1 MLIEDYQH
9 ITLNDLNELDDAAL
23 VFDENTDGNATF
35 RVDGKTTSIIQRTF
49 GFLTYK
55 HYVIKRGWRRAIPFP
70 LGAYIEDIYPMEIQI
85 LKEKIEQ
92 NPDKTFFINPLGIF
106 IDSGML
112 FFHCIRPRMPE
123 DLKQYNNVVLLWN
136 NIPDYKTMKK
146 NPLIPSSYGRD
157 NLWVNVRVPY
167 SFINKTG
174 NKIDMDRLNNK
185 DIPIDLQEGIYVKE

>member
-9 ITLNDLNELDDAAL
+9 ITLNDLNELDNAAL
-23 VFDENTDGNATF
+23 VFDENTDGNAT
-35 RVDGKTTSIIQRTF
+35 VDVSGKTPGLIQRTF

-55 HYVIKRGWRRAIPFP
+55 HYVVKKSWRRAIPFP
-70 LGAYIEDIYPMEIQI
+70 LGAYIEDIYPMEIQL

-106 IDSGML
+106 VDSGML

-123 DLKQYNNVVLLWN
+123 DLKQYDNVVLLWN

-146 NPLIPSSYGRD
+146 NKLIPTSYGIG
-157 NLWVNVRVPY
+157 NMWINVKVPY
-167 SFINKTG
+167 RFINRTG
-174 NKIDMDRLNNK
+174 NKIDMNRLNNK
-185 DIPIDLQEGIYVKE
+185 HIPIDLQQGIYVKE